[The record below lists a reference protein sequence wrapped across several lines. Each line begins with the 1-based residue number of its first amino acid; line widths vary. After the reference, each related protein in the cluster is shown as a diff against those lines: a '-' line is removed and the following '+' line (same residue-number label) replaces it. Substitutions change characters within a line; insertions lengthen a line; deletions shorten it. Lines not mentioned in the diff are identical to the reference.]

1 MGEKMGTSDRERLLK
16 LGDRLKKRVVGQND
30 AVRAVSDAILRS
42 RAGMASRNKP
52 TGSFLFL
59 GPTGVGKT
67 ELAKALSS
75 ELFDDDRHIVRI
87 DMSEYMERHTV
98 SRLIGAPP
106 GYVGHDQGG
115 QLTEAVR
122 RRPYNVILFDE
133 VEKAHKDV
141 FNVLLQV
148 LDDGRLTDSKGRT
161 VDFSNTVIILTSNL
175 GAKQLLDAAV
185 SSDPSAFPSAKKAVM
200 RAVQKHFRPEFIN
213 RLDDMLVF
221 EPLRKDALDL
231 IIKKAYNPLYGAR
244 PLNRYVEKE
253 ATTELSRWIVAG
265 NLRNRTVVQIGV
277 ANDKLSF
284 ITHEKVPKMDVV
296 NP

>member
-1 MGEKMGTSDRERLLK
+1 MG
-16 LGDRLKKRVVGQND
+16 
-30 AVRAVSDAILRS
+30 ARAVLVSA
-42 RAGMASRNKP
+42 AGLKSRNKP

-67 ELAKALSS
+67 ELAKALAN
-75 ELFDDDRHIVRI
+75 ELFDDDRHIVRL
-87 DMSEYMERHTV
+87 DMSEYMEKHTV

-122 RRPYNVILFDE
+122 RRPYNVVLFDE

-175 GAKQLLDAAV
+175 GVKQLLDAAV

-221 EPLRKDALDL
+221 EPLRKAALTAIVTRQVGVLQARLKDRDVSL
-231 IIKKAYNPLYGAR
+231 QMSAAAIEFIIKKAYNPLYGAR

-253 ATTELSRWIVAG
+253 VTTELSRWIIAG
-265 NLRNRTVVQIGV
+265 NLRDHTVVQIGV
-277 ANDKLSF
+277 TNGKLSF
-284 ITHEKVPKMDVV
+284 VTHKKIQTMDVV
-296 NP
+296 DS